1 MRFFNTEGPIRI
13 EDHYYL
19 PPLQR
24 WDLDEVLM
32 NALRAT
38 DQQAMLDNM
47 HEAEK
52 LIIDTYCLGY
62 PVVLATSQNL
72 TTQASLIDDGY
83 ICSFNEIPV
92 YNNLYLIAE

>member
-1 MRFFNTEGPIRI
+1 MLKNSKLHP
-13 EDHYYL
+13 D
-19 PPLQR
+19 
-24 WDLDEVLM
+24 DLDAVLM

-38 DQQAMLDNM
+38 DQQTMLDNM

-72 TTQASLIDDGY
+72 TAQATLIDDGY
-83 ICSFNEIPV
+83 ICSYNEIPV
-92 YNNLYLIAE
+92 YNILYLIAE